1 MEGVTWYVPPNE
13 ITWGNCIDGPI
24 ALQLWVCVCVS
35 LSLSGLL
42 SLCVVGEKEVGAMG
56 DISKS
61 SVPY

>member
-1 MEGVTWYVPPNE
+1 MSHPMRSPEVIVLTDPLPSSCE
-13 ITWGNCIDGPI
+13 
-24 ALQLWVCVCVS
+24 CVCVS